1 MKGTSAFGDDKG
13 YPKTREEVSMSTVV
27 QAPLEMMEAVAA
39 LRLPP
44 RTDEKLQALM
54 DRNNDGILTPAERD
68 ELEALVELSET
79 ISLVRAQALH
89 LLGRRPQ

>member
-1 MKGTSAFGDDKG
+1 MAAVAFIDHDGCSETMEEEAMSA
-13 YPKTREEVSMSTVV
+13 VV
-27 QAPLEMMEAVAA
+27 QAPRELLEAVAA

-54 DRNNDGILTPAERD
+54 DRNNDGILTPGERD

-89 LLGRRPQ
+89 LLGRRPL